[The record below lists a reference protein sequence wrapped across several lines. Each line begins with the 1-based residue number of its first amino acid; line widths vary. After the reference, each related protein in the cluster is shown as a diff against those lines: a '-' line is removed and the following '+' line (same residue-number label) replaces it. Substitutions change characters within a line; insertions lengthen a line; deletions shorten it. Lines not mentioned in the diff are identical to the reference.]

1 MVVTVNWPFAR
12 ASAVDPVVPCWLP
25 EVAASAPVAPV
36 TKNLRPPPEPPV
48 YFAEMVRSFARETLS
63 EPFEEPAPAPD
74 LYRRQSSAFV
84 SVPTVSSP
92 WGPAIEPPVAPRE
105 EEPFSDPA
113 PYNNQ
118 RSLPPAELPVFVP
131 VPCVPAFEP
140 PVYCDKSTGP
150 FGSEE
155 LLLVPEG
162 DEPVADPVPPNARPS
177 GGDRLLVPAVEE
189 LVPDPEPLKRAG
201 PYGVDP
207 LVLPA
212 EGAPLPEPVPL
223 NITGLF
229 GGKLLLPPDVEE
241 PVPDP
246 VPLKR
251 IGPNGAELL
260 LVPAVDDPVPGPV
273 PLRSTGPLGAEP
285 LLLPEVVAPLP
296 DPVPPKS
303 TGLVG

>member
-12 ASAVDPVVPCWLP
+12 VSAVDPVVPCWLP

-36 TKNLRPPPEPPV
+36 TKNIRPPPEPPV
-48 YFAEMVRSFARETLS
+48 YFAETVRSFAREPLS
-63 EPFEEPAPAPD
+63 EPVEEPAPAPD
-74 LYRRQSSAFV
+74 LYKRQSSAFV

-92 WGPAIEPPVAPRE
+92 WGPAIEPPVAPGE
-105 EEPFSDPA
+105 EEPFSVPA

-118 RSLPPAELPVFVP
+118 RSPPQRVFVA
-131 VPCVPAFEP
+131 VPCP
-140 PVYCDKSTGP
+140 PVVESPVSCDKSTGP

-162 DEPVADPVPPNARPS
+162 DEPVADPVPLSAGPS
-177 GGDRLLVPAVEE
+177 GADPLLVPGVEE

-201 PYGVDP
+201 PNGVDP

-212 EGAPLPEPVPL
+212 EGKPLPEPVPL
-223 NITGLF
+223 NNTGLF
-229 GGKLLLPPDVEE
+229 WGKLLLTPDVEE
-241 PVPDP
+241 PFPDP

-251 IGPNGAELL
+251 IGANVAELL
-260 LVPAVDDPVPGPV
+260 LNPAVDDPVPGPV

-285 LLLPEVVAPLP
+285 RLLPEVNAPHP
-296 DPVPPKS
+296 DPVPLKS
-303 TGLVG
+303 TGVVG